1 MSGLVDKITKAV
13 MGISAIV
20 VFVITFLQVLC
31 RFVLKSPL
39 PWSTDILRLAFTYLV
54 FWGAAW
60 CVREKE
66 HLNVDVLLM
75 SFPVKIRKVV
85 ELGID
90 LVLSLFFVFM
100 IVFGIK
106 FCAFGWTQTTSY
118 LPIPMSV
125 YYASI
130 PSAGLAVSML
140 ALSLL
145 FDRLTGKESL
155 GGGDVKLFFVTGLY
169 MRSAWEV
176 LFFLILSCVLGI
188 AGSVIGRREKIP
200 FGPAIAAA
208 CFCMLL
214 YGDIWTQWYT
224 GLF

>member
-1 MSGLVDKITKAV
+1 MRS
-13 MGISAIV
+13 
-20 VFVITFLQVLC
+20 
-31 RFVLKSPL
+31 R
-39 PWSTDILRLAFTYLV
+39 WLA
-54 FWGAAW
+54 
-60 CVREKE
+60 
-66 HLNVDVLLM
+66 M
-75 SFPVKIRKVV
+75 
-85 ELGID
+85 
-90 LVLSLFFVFM
+90 
-100 IVFGIK
+100 
-106 FCAFGWTQTTSY
+106 
-118 LPIPMSV
+118 
-125 YYASI
+125 
-130 PSAGLAVSML
+130 ML

>member
-90 LVLSLFFVFM
+90 LVLSLFFIFM

-106 FCAFGWTQTTSY
+106 NGGDTGASGYFGLLY
-118 LPIPMSV
+118 K
-125 YYASI
+125 AE
-130 PSAGLAVSML
+130 AVS
-140 ALSLL
+140 
-145 FDRLTGKESL
+145 
-155 GGGDVKLFFVTGLY
+155 
-169 MRSAWEV
+169 
-176 LFFLILSCVLGI
+176 
-188 AGSVIGRREKIP
+188 RRIWC
-200 FGPAIAAA
+200 A
-208 CFCMLL
+208 
-214 YGDIWTQWYT
+214 DIQNQQ
-224 GLF
+224 G

>member
-90 LVLSLFFVFM
+90 LVLSLFFIFM

-106 FCAFGWTQTTSY
+106 FWCVWMDADDFLSADSNECLLCKY
-118 LPIPMSV
+118 SKCRSD
-125 YYASI
+125 YA
-130 PSAGLAVSML
+130 V
-140 ALSLL
+140 
-145 FDRLTGKESL
+145 
-155 GGGDVKLFFVTGLY
+155 LY
-169 MRSAWEV
+169 
-176 LFFLILSCVLGI
+176 
-188 AGSVIGRREKIP
+188 
-200 FGPAIAAA
+200 
-208 CFCMLL
+208 
-214 YGDIWTQWYT
+214 D
-224 GLF
+224 

>member
-1 MSGLVDKITKAV
+1 MLRG
-13 MGISAIV
+13 
-20 VFVITFLQVLC
+20 VL
-31 RFVLKSPL
+31 
-39 PWSTDILRLAFTYLV
+39 T
-54 FWGAAW
+54 G
-60 CVREKE
+60 
-66 HLNVDVLLM
+66 
-75 SFPVKIRKVV
+75 
-85 ELGID
+85 
-90 LVLSLFFVFM
+90 
-100 IVFGIK
+100 
-106 FCAFGWTQTTSY
+106 
-118 LPIPMSV
+118 
-125 YYASI
+125 
-130 PSAGLAVSML
+130 AGLAVSML

>member
-90 LVLSLFFVFM
+90 LVLSLFFIFM
-100 IVFGIK
+100 I
-106 FCAFGWTQTTSY
+106 GWTQTTSY

-130 PSAGLAVSML
+130 PSAGAIML
-140 ALSLL
+140 
-145 FDRLTGKESL
+145 F
-155 GGGDVKLFFVTGLY
+155 Y
-169 MRSAWEV
+169 MIKNMAEQ
-176 LFFLILSCVLGI
+176 L
-188 AGSVIGRREKIP
+188 KKN
-200 FGPAIAAA
+200 
-208 CFCMLL
+208 
-214 YGDIWTQWYT
+214 D
-224 GLF
+224 

>member
-90 LVLSLFFVFM
+90 LVLSLFFIFM

-106 FCAFGWTQTTSY
+106 FCAK
-118 LPIPMSV
+118 PICDTV
-125 YYASI
+125 WEY
-130 PSAGLAVSML
+130 
-140 ALSLL
+140 
-145 FDRLTGKESL
+145 E
-155 GGGDVKLFFVTGLY
+155 DVKDHWDEIELHSWQTLDGT
-169 MRSAWEV
+169 EV
-176 LFFLILSCVLGI
+176 LYQEGTLADILPVETILKELDERVGGIDNCVIFSGTVPVKDGFRF
-188 AGSVIGRREKIP
+188 GSKFRYEMEDKKLNRKLSSEYEVDVISEEER
-200 FGPAIAAA
+200 
-208 CFCMLL
+208 
-214 YGDIWTQWYT
+214 
-224 GLF
+224 

>member
-90 LVLSLFFVFM
+90 LVLSLFFIFM

-130 PSAGLAVSML
+130 PSAGAIML
-140 ALSLL
+140 FYMIKNMRERYDLYCLIICLVFNRNSDLL
-145 FDRLTGKESL
+145 FTRNGI
-155 GGGDVKLFFVTGLY
+155 GGWNY
-169 MRSAWEV
+169 P
-176 LFFLILSCVLGI
+176 
-188 AGSVIGRREKIP
+188 GRNPVNCCYPENVHR
-200 FGPAIAAA
+200 
-208 CFCMLL
+208 C
-214 YGDIWTQWYT
+214 
-224 GLF
+224 

>member
-75 SFPVKIRKVV
+75 SFPYITFIVIVSEDGYV
-85 ELGID
+85 NC
-90 LVLSLFFVFM
+90 FF
-100 IVFGIK
+100 
-106 FCAFGWTQTTSY
+106 T
-118 LPIPMSV
+118 IP
-125 YYASI
+125 
-130 PSAGLAVSML
+130 
-140 ALSLL
+140 
-145 FDRLTGKESL
+145 
-155 GGGDVKLFFVTGLY
+155 
-169 MRSAWEV
+169 
-176 LFFLILSCVLGI
+176 
-188 AGSVIGRREKIP
+188 
-200 FGPAIAAA
+200 
-208 CFCMLL
+208 CMKN
-214 YGDIWTQWYT
+214 
-224 GLF
+224 

>member
-75 SFPVKIRKVV
+75 SF
-85 ELGID
+85 
-90 LVLSLFFVFM
+90 
-100 IVFGIK
+100 
-106 FCAFGWTQTTSY
+106 GWTQTTSY

-130 PSAGLAVSML
+130 PSAGAIML
-140 ALSLL
+140 
-145 FDRLTGKESL
+145 F
-155 GGGDVKLFFVTGLY
+155 Y
-169 MRSAWEV
+169 MIKNMAEQ
-176 LFFLILSCVLGI
+176 L
-188 AGSVIGRREKIP
+188 KKN
-200 FGPAIAAA
+200 
-208 CFCMLL
+208 
-214 YGDIWTQWYT
+214 D
-224 GLF
+224 

>member
-75 SFPVKIRKVV
+75 SFPVNIRKVV

-90 LVLSLFFVFM
+90 LVLSLFFIFM

-130 PSAGLAVSML
+130 PSAGAIML
-140 ALSLL
+140 
-145 FDRLTGKESL
+145 F
-155 GGGDVKLFFVTGLY
+155 Y
-169 MRSAWEV
+169 MIKNMAEQ
-176 LFFLILSCVLGI
+176 L
-188 AGSVIGRREKIP
+188 KKN
-200 FGPAIAAA
+200 
-208 CFCMLL
+208 
-214 YGDIWTQWYT
+214 D
-224 GLF
+224 